1 MDGYNF
7 DMLELHFL
15 MDQIRSFN
23 HRTSLMRWSL
33 LKYKCLQS
41 VGGKSRG
48 SNFQERISYIY
59 ILRLFVNSLTNQ
71 SSEIPNPYTPQ
82 ALLVSGT
89 SRNCNYSPREN
100 SNLGCDEASVVTY
113 QLYHTY
119 QWSLY
124 VNLVSN
130 ILNVLI
136 QSLTFWYCVQIISTV
151 K

>member
-1 MDGYNF
+1 
-7 DMLELHFL
+7 
-15 MDQIRSFN
+15 MDQDP
-23 HRTSLMRWSL
+23 
-33 LKYKCLQS
+33 LK
-41 VGGKSRG
+41 
-48 SNFQERISYIY
+48 
-59 ILRLFVNSLTNQ
+59 LFVNSLTNW

-82 ALLVSGT
+82 ALLVSRT

-100 SNLGCDEASVVTY
+100 SNLGCDETSIVTY

-136 QSLTFWYCVQIISTV
+136 
-151 K
+151 